1 MLVRLIYYSTVGKI
15 NGFSEIN
22 EILEKSKRNNAEL
35 SITGMLYFD
44 EKYFLQVLEGDR
56 KNVSDLM
63 FKIAKDVRHSD
74 IVIVNIT
81 EINKRKFHKWNMVYS
96 GGLKIDNE
104 ALLQFSPMRKF
115 DPEQLSQDN
124 FEALIDYIYSNLTK

>member
-15 NGFSEIN
+15 KGFAEIN
-22 EILEKSKRNNAEL
+22 EILENSKRNNAEL

-56 KNVSDLM
+56 KNVSELM
-63 FKIAKDVRHSD
+63 FKIAKDERHSD
-74 IVIVNIT
+74 IVIVNIS
-81 EINKRKFHKWNMVYS
+81 EINRRKFHKWNMVYS

-104 ALLQFSPMRKF
+104 TLIQFSPMRKF
-115 DPEQLSQDN
+115 APEQLSQDN
-124 FEALIDYIYSNLTK
+124 FEALIDYI